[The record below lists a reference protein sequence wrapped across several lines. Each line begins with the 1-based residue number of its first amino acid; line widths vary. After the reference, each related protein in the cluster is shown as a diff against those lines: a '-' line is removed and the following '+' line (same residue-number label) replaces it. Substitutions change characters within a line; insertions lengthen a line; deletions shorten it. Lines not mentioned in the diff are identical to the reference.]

1 MELTAHTAIV
11 VMMATVSRYVNSWHM
26 TEKWFLEQVA
36 TNYKSSAARIY
47 IIIELMTRTS
57 SNEIWIFMLFCYLYV
72 VM

>member
-1 MELTAHTAIV
+1 
-11 VMMATVSRYVNSWHM
+11 M